1 MIDHEHNDAID
12 LSNTELVLYPD
23 PRLRAPC
30 ERIQTID
37 DSLDTLIEQMIELMF
52 NAKGVGLAAPQVGIS
67 VQLFIAS
74 PTFESDDLH
83 VYINPKITEVS
94 RDRETEE
101 EGCLSFP
108 LIYNNVSRGIEV
120 TLEYVNLDGDRVS
133 ETITDPFHARIIQHE
148 MDHLEGRLLVDG
160 MGPVAKLQYRK
171 ALKLL
176 EKNDKK

>member
-1 MIDHEHNDAID
+1 MIDDEHNDATD
-12 LSNTELVLYPD
+12 LSNMELVLYPD

-30 ERIQTID
+30 KPIRTLD
-37 DSLDTLIEQMIELMF
+37 DSLDTLVEQMIELLMF
-52 NAKGVGLAAPQVGIS
+52 RALGVGLAAPQVGHS
-67 VQLFIAS
+67 LQLFIAA
-74 PTFESDDLH
+74 PTFEADNVH
-83 VYINPKITEVS
+83 VYINPKITKVG
-94 RDRETEE
+94 RARKTEE

-108 LIYNNVSRGIEV
+108 LVYNNVSRCTELTI
-120 TLEYVNLDGDRVS
+120 EYVNLDGDRVT

-176 EKNDKK
+176 EKA